1 MLLSWVSEAL
11 RYLMW
16 LGVAII
22 LCYWLISVV
31 RDSSLRSRV
40 QLRAR
45 IAEKEREELSPVGPT
60 PTGAPIIRHL
70 VLAESEGKRYR
81 MTVPAEIWAQL
92 NEGQEVLLQTEAK
105 RHVTGY
111 RSVQG

>member
-1 MLLSWVSEAL
+1 MLLGWVSEAM

-22 LCYWLISVV
+22 LGYWLINTV
-31 RDSSLRSRV
+31 RESSLRTRV

-45 IAEKEREELSPVGPT
+45 IATKEREELAPVGPT
-60 PTGAPIIRHL
+60 PTGALIIRHL
-70 VLAESEGKRYR
+70 VLAEAEGKCYR

-92 NEGQEVLLQTEAK
+92 VEGQEVLLQTDAK